1 MSEFQMFQKLD
12 AILEAGLCAPRGLVS
27 GREADKGKV
36 WCSHYKRKVGETGTK
51 QPKELLI

>member
-1 MSEFQMFQKLD
+1 MFQKLD